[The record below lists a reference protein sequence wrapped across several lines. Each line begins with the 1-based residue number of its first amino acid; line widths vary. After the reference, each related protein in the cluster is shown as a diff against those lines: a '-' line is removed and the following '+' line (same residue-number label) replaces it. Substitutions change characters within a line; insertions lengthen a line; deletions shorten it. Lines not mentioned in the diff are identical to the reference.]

1 MVYAHTKGTIISI
14 QKQYHVTL
22 IDDKPMS
29 KYDLFV
35 TIHPYLIKTKYRVG
49 DKVYVKKTV
58 LPTKPKLNVGNTVVV
73 RYNKSKPNNCII
85 LY

>member
-1 MVYAHTKGTIISI
+1 MMYTQTKGTVISI
-14 QKQYHVTL
+14 KKQYQVTL
-22 IDDKPMS
+22 VDYKPIS

-49 DKVYVKKTV
+49 DKIYVKKTV
-58 LPTKPKLNVGNTVVV
+58 LPTKPNLNVGNTVVV
-73 RYNKSKPNNCII
+73 KYNKSKPNNCII